1 MKIKHLQIKD
11 FRGIDE
17 LSLDFG
23 SDNINVIIG
32 VNGVGKS
39 SIIDCLRLL
48 LSEYVKKLRE
58 EFEERNIQQSFESN
72 NVIGNGSTIKINGN
86 VSGDIIINSHDAL
99 VGRNNIGQYLRKLID
114 EVDDI
119 RNGASSS
126 MLKISIDH
134 KYKNFA
140 WSKSTRRGE
149 DRSAKLFDEIGLVDL
164 INEIIPS
171 YSPDFGIPLVLCYLV
186 NRAVLDI
193 SLDLSDTS
201 NSTQL
206 KAFDDSLTGA
216 QSGFDE
222 FFRWFRSL
230 EDLENEERRDLPDYR
245 DHRLEAVRK
254 ALPKFMPEFTNL
266 RIRRSPLRMT
276 VFKQDKE
283 LIINQLSDGEKCLLA
298 MVSDLA
304 RRLAI
309 ANPGLADPLQG
320 EGIIL
325 IDEIE
330 LHFHPQ
336 WQRGILPTL
345 ASTFPNCQ
353 FIVTTHSPQIISDVQ
368 PDAVYLLHQT
378 SNGLT
383 ASHPVSSYGRDSNQI
398 LEDLM
403 GSTDRPMHIKNRLQ
417 QLFHLIDDGDL
428 AAAQQLKEQLEQQIG
443 FDEPEFVKADV
454 MIRRKE
460 ILGR

>member
-1 MKIKHLQIKD
+1 MKIKRVKIED

-17 LSLDFG
+17 LNLDF
-23 SDNINVIIG
+23 SCNNINVIIG

-39 SIIDCLRLL
+39 SVIDCICLL
-48 LSEYVKKLRE
+48 LSVYVNELRKIFRERKLE
-58 EFEERNIQQSFESN
+58 QSSEVSYF
-72 NVIGNGSTIKINGN
+72 IGHGSTVFRNVNGN
-86 VSGDIIINSHDAL
+86 IINNSGDD
-99 VGRNNIGQYLRKLID
+99 GRIGLYSRKQKI
-114 EVDDI
+114 EIDDI
-119 RNGASSS
+119 RNGADASRLNICVDHNHKDFGWSRSAARDKDKSVEVSCKSRLIALIDEIVPSSS
-126 MLKISIDH
+126 L
-134 KYKNFA
+134 
-140 WSKSTRRGE
+140 
-149 DRSAKLFDEIGLVDL
+149 
-164 INEIIPS
+164 
-171 YSPDFGIPLVLCYLV
+171 DFSVPLVLCYLV

-201 NSTQL
+201 NFTQL
-206 KAFDDSLTGA
+206 KAFDESLTGNQA
-216 QSGFDE
+216 GFDE

-254 ALPKFMPEFTNL
+254 ALPKFMPEFANL

-276 VFKQDKE
+276 VFKNDRE

-320 EGIIL
+320 EGIVL

-353 FIVTTHSPQIISDVQ
+353 FIVTTHSPQIVSDVQ
-368 PDAVYLLHQT
+368 PNAIYLLHQT
-378 SNGLT
+378 PQGLM
-383 ASHPVSSYGRDSNQI
+383 ASHAVSSYGRDSNQI

-403 GSTDRPMHIKNRLQ
+403 GVPDRPIHIKHRLQ
-417 QLFHLIDDGDL
+417 QLFHLIDDGNL
-428 AAAQQLKEQLEQQIG
+428 EAAQQLKEQLEQQIG

>member
-1 MKIKHLQIKD
+1 MKIKHVRIQD
-11 FRGIDE
+11 FRGIED

-23 SDNINVIIG
+23 SDNINVLIG

-39 SIIDCLRLL
+39 SVIDCLCLL

-58 EFEERNIQQSFESN
+58 VFRERKLQQSPENENSYITSN
-72 NVIGNGSTIKINGN
+72 NRSVSIGGN
-86 VSGDIIINSHDAL
+86 SGTIIIGGN
-99 VGRNNIGQYLRKLID
+99 NNISLKSKN

-119 RNGASSS
+119 KNGSIFSA
-126 MLKISIDH
+126 LKILIDH
-134 KYKNFA
+134 NHKDFE
-140 WSKSTRRGE
+140 WSRSIE
-149 DRSAKLFDEIGLVDL
+149 RSADKSSKISDQIGLVNL
-164 INEIIPS
+164 INEIVPS
-171 YSPDFGIPLVLCYLV
+171 YTPDFSIPLVLCYLV

-193 SLDLSDTS
+193 SLDISNTS
-201 NSTQL
+201 NFTQL
-206 KAFDDSLTGA
+206 KAFDDSLTGV
-216 QSGFDE
+216 QTGFDE

-230 EDLENEERRDLPDYR
+230 EDLENEERRDAPEYR

-276 VFKQDKE
+276 VFKRDQE
-283 LIINQLSDGEKCLLA
+283 LVINQLSDGEKCLLA

-345 ASTFPNCQ
+345 SATFPNCQ
-353 FIVTTHSPQIISDVQ
+353 FIVSTHSPQIVSDVQ
-368 PDAVYLLHQT
+368 PNAIYLLQQT
-378 SNGLT
+378 PQGLT
-383 ASHPVSSYGRDSNQI
+383 AAHAVSSYGRDSNQI

-403 GSTDRPMHIKNRLQ
+403 GVSDRPLHIKSRLQ
-417 QLFHLIDDGDL
+417 QLFRLIDDGNLD
-428 AAAQQLKEQLEQQIG
+428 AAQQLKEQLEQQIG
-443 FDEPEFVKADV
+443 LDEPEFAKADV

>member
-1 MKIKHLQIKD
+1 MKIKHIRIKD
-11 FRGIDE
+11 FRGIDD

-39 SIIDCLRLL
+39 SVIDSLCLL
-48 LSEYVKKLRE
+48 LLEYVNKLRE
-58 EFEERNIQQSFESN
+58 VFRERNQTITRIYAGSNTYYFNGN
-72 NVIGNGSTIKINGN
+72 NVVSHLQEQRNEVDNIRNGANSSTLEI
-86 VSGDIIINSHDAL
+86 L
-99 VGRNNIGQYLRKLID
+99 VEHNHQNFQWSKSIERGEDKSAKASEESSLVNLID
-114 EVDDI
+114 EV
-119 RNGASSS
+119 
-126 MLKISIDH
+126 
-134 KYKNFA
+134 
-140 WSKSTRRGE
+140 
-149 DRSAKLFDEIGLVDL
+149 
-164 INEIIPS
+164 IPS
-171 YSPDFGIPLVLCYLV
+171 YLHDCNIPLVLCYLV

-201 NSTQL
+201 TLTQL
-206 KAFDDSLTGA
+206 KAFDDSLTGT
-216 QSGFDE
+216 QTGFDE

-309 ANPGLADPLQG
+309 ANPSLADPLQG
-320 EGIIL
+320 EGIVL

-353 FIVTTHSPQIISDVQ
+353 FIVSTHSPQIVSDVQ
-368 PDAVYLLHQT
+368 PEAIYLLKQT
-378 SNGLT
+378 PQGLT
-383 ASHPVSSYGRDSNQI
+383 AFHAASSYGRDSNQI

-403 GSTDRPMHIKNRLQ
+403 EVPERPIHIKNRLQ
-417 QLFHLIDDGDL
+417 QLFHLIDDGNL
-428 AAAQQLKEQLEQQIG
+428 EAAQQLKEQLEQQIG

>member
-1 MKIKHLQIKD
+1 MKIQHIKIQN
-11 FRGIDE
+11 FRGIDD
-17 LSLDFG
+17 LSLNFG
-23 SDNINVIIG
+23 SDNINVLIG

-39 SIIDCLRLL
+39 SVIDCLCLL

-58 EFEERNIQQSFESN
+58 VIRQQKLQQSSEN
-72 NVIGNGSTIKINGN
+72 ENGYVISSGQGAVSIGGN
-86 VSGDIIINSHDAL
+86 SGTIII
-99 VGRNNIGQYLRKLID
+99 GGNNIIQNLQKSRNK
-114 EVDDI
+114 VDDI
-119 RNGASSS
+119 KNGFNSSI
-126 MLKISIDH
+126 LKILVNHNH
-134 KYKNFA
+134 KIFA
-140 WSKSTRRGE
+140 WSKSIERVE
-149 DRSAKLFDEIGLVDL
+149 NKPFEAFDEIGLVNF
-164 INEIIPS
+164 INEIVPPYLS
-171 YSPDFGIPLVLCYLV
+171 DFSVPLVLCYLV

-201 NSTQL
+201 NFTQL
-206 KAFDDSLTGA
+206 KAFDDSLTGT
-216 QSGFDE
+216 QTGFDE

-230 EDLENEERRDLPDYR
+230 EDLENEERRDTPEYR

-266 RIRRSPLRMT
+266 RIRRAPLRMT
-276 VFKQDKE
+276 VFKQGQE

-309 ANPGLADPLQG
+309 ANPSLADPLQG
-320 EGIIL
+320 EGIVL

-330 LHFHPQ
+330 LHFHPK

-345 ASTFPNCQ
+345 SSTFPNCQ
-353 FIVTTHSPQIISDVQ
+353 FIVSTHSPQIVSDVQ
-368 PDAVYLLHQT
+368 PDAIYLLQQT
-378 SNGLT
+378 PQGLI
-383 ASHPVSSYGRDSNQI
+383 ASHAVGSYGRDSNQI

-403 GSTDRPMHIKNRLQ
+403 GVPDRPIHIKARLQ
-417 QLFHLIDDGDL
+417 QLFRLIDDGNLDG
-428 AAAQQLKEQLEQQIG
+428 AQQLKEQLEQQIG
-443 FDEPEFVKADV
+443 LDEPEFVKAEV

>member
-1 MKIKHLQIKD
+1 MKIKHIKIQD
-11 FRGIDE
+11 FRSIGD

-39 SIIDCLRLL
+39 SVIDCLCLL
-48 LSEYVKKLRE
+48 LSVYVEKLSEVFRT
-58 EFEERNIQQSFESN
+58 QQSPEEVLAS
-72 NVIGNGSTIKINGN
+72 
-86 VSGDIIINSHDAL
+86 L
-99 VGRNNIGQYLRKLID
+99 VNFDLVDNIAKYLRGDMIAQD
-114 EVDDI
+114 SRESEHGVDDI
-119 RNGASSS
+119 SNGATSST
-126 MLKISIDH
+126 LEILIDH
-134 KYKNFA
+134 NHKNFS
-140 WSKSTRRGE
+140 WSKSIGRIE
-149 DRSAKLFDEIGLVDL
+149 KRSAQVSHSKDLLNLV
-164 INEIIPS
+164 NEIVPS
-171 YSPDFGIPLVLCYLV
+171 YSPDLSIPLVLCYPV
-186 NRAVLDI
+186 NRAVLNI

-201 NSTQL
+201 DSTQL
-206 KAFDDSLTGA
+206 KAFEDSLTGA
-216 QSGFDE
+216 QAGFDE

-230 EDLENEERRDLPDYR
+230 EDLENEERRDAPEYR

-254 ALPKFMPEFTNL
+254 ALPQFLPEFTNL

-276 VFKQDKE
+276 VFKQGQE

-345 ASTFPNCQ
+345 SATFPNCQ
-353 FIVTTHSPQIISDVQ
+353 FIVSTHSPQIVSDVQ
-368 PDAVYLLHQT
+368 PNAIYLLQQT
-378 SNGLT
+378 PNGLT
-383 ASHPVSSYGRDSNQI
+383 VSHAASSYGRDSNQI

-403 GSTDRPMHIKNRLQ
+403 GVPDRPMHIKTQLQ
-417 QLFHLIDDGDL
+417 QLFRLIDDGNL

-443 FDEPEFVKADV
+443 LDEPEFAKADV

>member
-1 MKIKHLQIKD
+1 MKIKHIKIQD
-11 FRGIDE
+11 FRGIED

-23 SDNINVIIG
+23 SNNINVIIG

-39 SIIDCLRLL
+39 SVIDCLCLL
-48 LSEYVKKLRE
+48 LAEYVKKLRVV
-58 EFEERNIQQSFESN
+58 FRERRLQQSSENGDFHITNFGEGSVSISGST
-72 NVIGNGSTIKINGN
+72 VIIGGDNIVRHSRRSENEIDDIKNGSNLSILKI
-86 VSGDIIINSHDAL
+86 
-99 VGRNNIGQYLRKLID
+99 LID
-114 EVDDI
+114 HNQKD
-119 RNGASSS
+119 
-126 MLKISIDH
+126 
-134 KYKNFA
+134 FA
-140 WSKSTRRGE
+140 WSKSIERGRDKSFE
-149 DRSAKLFDEIGLVDL
+149 ASDRIGLVNL
-164 INEIIPS
+164 INEIVPS
-171 YSPDFGIPLVLCYLV
+171 YSPDFGIPLVLCYPV
-186 NRAVLDI
+186 NRAVLNI
-193 SLDLSDTS
+193 SLNLSDTS

-216 QSGFDE
+216 QVGFDE

-230 EDLENEERRDLPDYR
+230 EDLENEERRDAPEYR

-254 ALPKFMPEFTNL
+254 ALPQFLPEFTNL

-276 VFKQDKE
+276 VFKQGQE

-345 ASTFPNCQ
+345 SATFPNCQ
-353 FIVTTHSPQIISDVQ
+353 FIVSTHSPQIVSDVQ
-368 PDAVYLLHQT
+368 PNAIYLLQQT
-378 SNGLT
+378 PNGLT
-383 ASHPVSSYGRDSNQI
+383 VSHAASSYGRDSNQI

-403 GSTDRPMHIKNRLQ
+403 GVPDRPMHIKTQLQ
-417 QLFHLIDDGDL
+417 QLFRLIDDGNL

-443 FDEPEFVKADV
+443 LDEPEFAKADV

>member
-1 MKIKHLQIKD
+1 MKIKHVRIKD
-11 FRGIDE
+11 FRGIDD

-23 SDNINVIIG
+23 FDNINVLIG

-39 SIIDCLRLL
+39 SVIDCLCLL
-48 LSEYVKKLRE
+48 LSSYVKELSVIFVERKRQQSSENGYIVNSGERSVSIGGVNNGTIVVMGNNNIIQHLRE
-58 EFEERNIQQSFESN
+58 SRN
-72 NVIGNGSTIKINGN
+72 
-86 VSGDIIINSHDAL
+86 
-99 VGRNNIGQYLRKLID
+99 

-119 RNGASSS
+119 KNDANSST
-126 MLKISIDH
+126 LEILINHHH
-134 KYKNFA
+134 KDFA
-140 WSKSTRRGE
+140 WSKVIDRGKNKNFE
-149 DRSAKLFDEIGLVDL
+149 ASNEIGLVDL
-164 INEIIPS
+164 VSAIVPS
-171 YSPDFGIPLVLCYLV
+171 YSPDFSIPLVLCYLV

-216 QSGFDE
+216 QTGFDE

-230 EDLENEERRDLPDYR
+230 EDLENEERRDAPGYR

-276 VFKQDKE
+276 VSKHNQE

-345 ASTFPNCQ
+345 SSTFPNCQ
-353 FIVTTHSPQIISDVQ
+353 FIVSTHSPQIVSDVQ
-368 PDAVYLLHQT
+368 PEAVYLLQQT
-378 SNGLT
+378 STGLT
-383 ASHPVSSYGRDSNQI
+383 ASHAVGSYGRDSNQI

-403 GSTDRPMHIKNRLQ
+403 GVPDRPQHIKSQLQ
-417 QLFHLIDDGDL
+417 QLFRLIDDGNL
-428 AAAQQLKEQLEQQIG
+428 EAAQKLKEQLERQIG
-443 FDEPEFVKADV
+443 LDEPEFAKADV